1 LRKRPGSTSLVV
13 QSEGQPSNLREAII
27 PHLARELKNR
37 LVSVLFSQRQALLEN
52 EEAASERVR
61 EMEARLARLQPAI
74 AEKIRAYEQRIENLE
89 KEIDEKDQE
98 TRDLVRAKLVLA
110 RKELD
115 AEISRNRID
124 WN

>member
-1 LRKRPGSTSLVV
+1 
-13 QSEGQPSNLREAII
+13 
-27 PHLARELKNR
+27 
-37 LVSVLFSQRQALLEN
+37 
-52 EEAASERVR
+52 
-61 EMEARLARLQPAI
+61 MEARLARLQPAI

-98 TRDLVRAKLVLA
+98 TRDLLRAKLVLA